1 MGAPTW
7 PPNPQRSERPGYA
20 GALLDIRASSESAHP
35 GRPAR
40 AAPDNHNSSIDSVAP
55 PRPHCL
61 RSVTLTGARAPPK
74 NSHVLARVLSAALLG
89 VEAAL
94 VRVEVDVSPG
104 LPSFTTVGLPDS
116 AVRESRERVRTAI
129 RNAGFPFPQDRI
141 TVNLAPADL
150 RKEGASFDLP
160 IALGILA
167 ATGCVKSAAAGPF
180 VVVGELALDGQ
191 IQPVRG
197 TLAVGLACRRCGIAT
212 LLVPRANG
220 AEAAAIDGLRIIPAA
235 TLHDAVAMLN
245 GEAVVPAPGAPESV
259 DAAPASL
266 DDFSD
271 VVGQAHAK
279 RALEIAAAGG
289 HNVLLVGPPGAG
301 KTMLARRLP
310 SILPPMTS
318 DEAVEVSTIW
328 SVAGLLPRGAR
339 LLGCRPFRAPHHTV
353 SVSGLVGGGSPP
365 HPGEVTLAHR
375 GVLFLDELP
384 EFQRHV
390 LESLRQP
397 LEDGRVT
404 ITRIG
409 GSGHF
414 PARFQLVGAA
424 NPCRRG
430 CPSLERCLCTP
441 AERHRYLGRLSRPLL
456 DRIDLHVELP
466 AILPS
471 AVQALGAAESS
482 PDIRGQSGP
491 GARAPAAA
499 ARGRPPAHQCRAAA
513 APPAAPLP
521 PGPRRPGA
529 SQRRRRTFGA
539 LRPWPRPHHQG
550 GPHHRRSRGL
560 GRDHRRAL
568 RRGDPVPRPRPPV
581 ARVTR
586 MPAVEPSGRAAGGLR
601 VGVDESAHGP

>member
-1 MGAPTW
+1 
-7 PPNPQRSERPGYA
+7 
-20 GALLDIRASSESAHP
+20 
-35 GRPAR
+35 
-40 AAPDNHNSSIDSVAP
+40 
-55 PRPHCL
+55 
-61 RSVTLTGARAPPK
+61 
-74 NSHVLARVLSAALLG
+74 VLAHVLSAALVG

-94 VRVEVDVSPG
+94 VRVEVDVAPG
-104 LPSFTTVGLPDS
+104 LPTFTTVGLPDS
-116 AVRESRERVRTAI
+116 AVRESRERVRSAI
-129 RNAGFPFPQDRI
+129 RNAGFAFPQDRI
-141 TVNLAPADL
+141 TVNLAPADI

-167 ATGCVKSAAAGPF
+167 ATGCLKDSASGSFA
-180 VVVGELALDGQ
+180 VVGELALDGQ

-197 TLAVGLACRRCGIAT
+197 TLAVGLACRRRGIAT
-212 LLVPRANG
+212 LLVPCANS
-220 AEAAAIDGLRIIPAA
+220 AEAAAIDGLRIIPAG

-245 GEAVVPAPGAPESV
+245 GEAVVPAPATADPGDV
-259 DAAPASL
+259 APATQ
-266 DDFSD
+266 DDFCD
-271 VVGQAHAK
+271 VIGQAHAK

-310 SILPPMTS
+310 SILPPMTT

-328 SVAGLLPRGAR
+328 SVAGLLPRETR
-339 LLGCRPFRAPHHTV
+339 LLACRPFRAPHHTI

-404 ITRIG
+404 ITRLAGIG
-409 GSGHF
+409 QF

-466 AILPS
+466 ALLP
-471 AVQALGAAESS
+471 AAMQAPGPAEGSPDVRRRVLRARERQRERLATARLRINAEMPPRLLRRLCPLGADS
-482 PDIRGQSGP
+482 QKLLN
-491 GARAPAAA
+491 AAA
-499 ARGRPPAHQCRAAA
+499 ERLGLSARGHDRIIRVARTIADLAAA
-513 APPAAPLP
+513 EVITAEHCAEAI
-521 PGPRRPGA
+521 
-529 SQRRRRTFGA
+529 QY
-539 LRPWPRPHHQG
+539 
-550 GPHHRRSRGL
+550 RGL
-560 GRDHRRAL
+560 DRQW
-568 RRGDPVPRPRPPV
+568 RG
-581 ARVTR
+581 
-586 MPAVEPSGRAAGGLR
+586 
-601 VGVDESAHGP
+601 